1 VSSSRYEPY
10 KTYGPT
16 GGPEATTVVM
26 GVTGAAAGPPPAA
39 DPLGTPGPPGAFA
52 APAGPGLAGATRA
65 DHEGYRGHGE
75 YRGQE
80 AWADSGHQPHPGHQ
94 AYTGHEAYRG
104 HELPADPGH
113 PAYADH
119 EAYAGHD
126 PYTGHE
132 VPTDSGHEAYAG
144 YEVPTD
150 SGCEAYAGYES
161 YRGREPFSGHETY
174 SGHAGYGPYGGISP
188 VSWTP
193 VSWTP
198 AYGTRAA
205 HPAAP
210 EAPRAPLYGVQGAS
224 GTRGG
229 RTVPVAPDA
238 PTEPRLPCLQQGN
251 PAAATNPVDGVDGA
265 RGAARPGTGT
275 GTRTGVADGRGT
287 GGRAEARRAARRKR
301 IPERPEALRR
311 LLPQALVVVFLA
323 GGTSAF
329 VANDKAIELSVD
341 GRPRTLHTFADDVSE
356 LLADEG
362 VKVGAHDMVAPA
374 PGTALASGDEVAVR
388 YGRPVHLTI
397 DGERRRVWTTAHTVD
412 GALGQLGVRAEGA
425 HLSASRSRRIGL
437 EGLALDVRTERA
449 VTIMADGRARTIR
462 TNAASVA
469 EAVREAGITLH
480 GQDMTSVPGGSF
492 PRDGQTV
499 TVLRVTGTREVRE
512 ERIPFKVR
520 RADDASLF
528 EGVEVVENPGRYG
541 AWRLTYSLRTV
552 NGVKQRPRLE
562 RSEVVR
568 HPQNR
573 LVRVGTKPHP
583 PSRGGA
589 DHLNWK
595 GLAACESGGR
605 PGAVDPSGTY
615 GGLYQ
620 FDTRTWHTLGGAGR
634 PQDASAA
641 EQTRRAKKLYMRRG
655 ATPWPHCGPRLR
667 S

>member
-1 VSSSRYEPY
+1 MSSSRYEPY
-10 KTYGPT
+10 EPYETYGPT
-16 GGPEATTVVM
+16 GGPEATTVVI

-39 DPLGTPGPPGAFA
+39 DPLGTAGPPGAFG

-75 YRGQE
+75 YRGE
-80 AWADSGHQPHPGHQ
+80 ETWADSGHQPHPGHQ
-94 AYTGHEAYRG
+94 AYAGHEAYRG
-104 HELPADPGH
+104 HEPPTDPGH
-113 PAYADH
+113 QAQSGHQAYA
-119 EAYAGHD
+119 
-126 PYTGHE
+126 GHE

-144 YEVPTD
+144 YEAYNGHD
-150 SGCEAYAGYES
+150 AYAGHES
-161 YRGREPFSGHETY
+161 DPRREPFSGQEAY
-174 SGHAGYGPYGGISP
+174 SGLAGYGPYGGVSP

-205 HPAAP
+205 GPAAP

-238 PTEPRLPCLQQGN
+238 PTEPRLPRLQRGN
-251 PAAATNPVDGVDGA
+251 PAATTSPVDGVDGVDGV
-265 RGAARPGTGT
+265 RGR
-275 GTRTGVADGRGT
+275 DGARGT

-301 IPERPEALRR
+301 IPERPDSLRR
-311 LLPQALVVVFLA
+311 LLPQALVVAFLA

-362 VKVGAHDMVAPA
+362 VKVGAHDMVAPP

-388 YGRPVHLTI
+388 YGRPMHLTI

-412 GALGQLGVRAEGA
+412 GALGQMGVRAEGA
-425 HLSASRSRRIGL
+425 HLSASRSRRIGP

-480 GQDMTSVPGGSF
+480 GQDMTSVPGGNF

-512 ERIPFKVR
+512 ERIPFEVR
-520 RADDASLF
+520 RADDDSLF

-568 HPQNR
+568 HPQDR

-583 PSRGGA
+583 PFRGGA

-595 GLAACESGGR
+595 SLAACESGGR

-620 FDTRTWHTLGGAGR
+620 FDTRTWHTLGGTGR

-655 ATPWPHCGPRLR
+655 TTPWPHCGPRLH